1 MVKKIYKAL
10 VISLLVIFSFSTLY
24 AQEAEVPVEAIT
36 WYNFEEGIYAAL
48 AESKDIIIDFYTDW
62 CHWCHEMDKTTFAD
76 TSVISYMSDNFIA
89 IRVNAES
96 VTTNVTFKGT
106 TLNLRQL
113 TTAFGIKGF
122 PSYAFLTEDAE
133 IITVVPGYLPKELFL
148 NILKY
153 IDQQCYDRQ
162 ISFEQFVEKQGEC
175 KD

>member
-1 MVKKIYKAL
+1 MISIV
-10 VISLLVIFSFSTLY
+10 VISSFSILY
-24 AQEAEVPVEAIT
+24 AQEPEEPVEIIV
-36 WYNFEEGIYAAL
+36 WYDFEEGISAAL
-48 AESKDIIIDFYTDW
+48 ADGKDIIIDFYTDW

-76 TSVISYMSDNFIA
+76 TSVISYMNDNFVA

-106 TLNLRQL
+106 TLNLKQL

-122 PSYAFLTEDAE
+122 PSYAFMTKDAE
-133 IITVVPGYLPKELFL
+133 MITVVPGYLQTDLFL

-153 IDQQCYDRQ
+153 IDQQCYDKQ
-162 ISFEQFVEKQGEC
+162 ISFEQFMEKQGEC

>member
-1 MVKKIYKAL
+1 MLKKIIKTL
-10 VISLLVIFSFSTLY
+10 MISIVVISSFSILY
-24 AQEAEVPVEAIT
+24 AQEPEEPVEIIV
-36 WYNFEEGIYAAL
+36 WYDFEEGISAAL
-48 AESKDIIIDFYTDW
+48 ADGKDIIIDFYTDW

-76 TSVISYMSDNFIA
+76 TSVISYMNDNFVA

-106 TLNLRQL
+106 TLNLKQL

-122 PSYAFLTEDAE
+122 PSYAFMTKDAE
-133 IITVVPGYLPKELFL
+133 MITVVPGYLQTDLFL

-153 IDQQCYDRQ
+153 IDQQCYDKQ
-162 ISFEQFVEKQGEC
+162 ISFEQFMEKQGEC